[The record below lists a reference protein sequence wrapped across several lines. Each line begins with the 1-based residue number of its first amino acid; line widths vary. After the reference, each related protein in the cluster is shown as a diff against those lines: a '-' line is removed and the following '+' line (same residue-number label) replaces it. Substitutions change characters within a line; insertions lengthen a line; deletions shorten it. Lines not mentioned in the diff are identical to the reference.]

1 MDQETPKLKPTKTM
15 TGTLFHSSTDVV
27 KGTSNWTQF
36 KFKIKPRGLTFMG
49 HKVTEHGLVP
59 DDSKV
64 SAIKNMPNPQD
75 KKGVQRFLGMC
86 NFLGQYIPRLSEICS
101 PLREIAAPS
110 AEFSWSSTQQC
121 IWRTKAENFWCIGN
135 AIFWFR
141 ISSRPTSWCLRL
153 WSGAALI
160 QNNKIVAFSSSTLS
174 ETERNNYAQIEKEC
188 LAIVHGMHRW
198 DLWLY
203 GHPNI
208 IVESDH
214 KPLQKWCWS
223 CKGIIS
229 LLNTG

>member
-1 MDQETPKLKPTKTM
+1 
-15 TGTLFHSSTDVV
+15 
-27 KGTSNWTQF
+27 
-36 KFKIKPRGLTFMG
+36 MG

-110 AEFSWSSTQQC
+110 AEFSWSSTQQSAFDT
-121 IWRTKAENFWCIGN
+121 IQQK
-135 AIFWFR
+135 
-141 ISSRPTSWCLRL
+141 ISDASAMQYFDPASQVILQVDASDYGL
-153 WSGAALI
+153 GAALI

-214 KPLQKWCWS
+214 KPLQK
-223 CKGIIS
+223 
-229 LLNTG
+229 